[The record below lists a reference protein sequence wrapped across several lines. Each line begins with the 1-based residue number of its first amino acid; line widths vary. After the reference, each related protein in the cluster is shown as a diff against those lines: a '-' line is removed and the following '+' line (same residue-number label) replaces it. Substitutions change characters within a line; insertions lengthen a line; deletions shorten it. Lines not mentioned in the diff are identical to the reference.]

1 LVQHLLRHDCIIP
14 SNISRLIPSIPDFGS
29 DPTLSNSTYALP
41 LHDVHRV
48 SGLRVY
54 SKIGRGA
61 LGSANATVK
70 QSRCPKKAVA
80 SHIDSVAIKLV
91 SKLGMGIHSCLGP
104 LLVESPPLSGFSFFT
119 RRNNLLRI
127 RDSRISRFLLGL
139 VYIALCLLLT
149 ARTQLLKHRLRQF
162 TSVHRA
168 FSHRNTFCILAWHV
182 EMCGRYQLN
191 YVNRQSW

>member
-1 LVQHLLRHDCIIP
+1 
-14 SNISRLIPSIPDFGS
+14 
-29 DPTLSNSTYALP
+29 
-41 LHDVHRV
+41 
-48 SGLRVY
+48 
-54 SKIGRGA
+54 
-61 LGSANATVK
+61 
-70 QSRCPKKAVA
+70 
-80 SHIDSVAIKLV
+80 
-91 SKLGMGIHSCLGP
+91 MGIHSCLGP

-139 VYIALCLLLT
+139 VYIALSFEDHRGMCLLLT